1 LAAISWSGNATT
13 LFLIAK
19 NAVQTIDQR
28 KPSERAPGQPEA
40 IIAIVFSA
48 MALEAFINEAAD
60 IAAFPVPSGNPA
72 HPLSVVTF
80 AGIEEELKGSKN
92 SYSSIHTKFLVAKW
106 VFAGESYNKGIFP
119 YQDFHLLIALRNTL
133 AHIEGLDIT
142 KTTLAGEVIAE
153 QPSILEKLLPKKI
166 LAAPT
171 TPDLWLPR
179 IATLETARW
188 ACNTATAMY
197 RSLVEVIPDG
207 ELKTRLD
214 FGYSPHFQTV

>member
-1 LAAISWSGNATT
+1 
-13 LFLIAK
+13 
-19 NAVQTIDQR
+19 
-28 KPSERAPGQPEA
+28 
-40 IIAIVFSA
+40 

-60 IAAFPVPSGNPA
+60 IAAFPVPSGNPV

-80 AGIEEELKGSKN
+80 AGIEKELKGSN
-92 SYSSIHTKFLVAKW
+92 SSIHTKFLVAKW

-133 AHIEGLDIT
+133 VHIEGLDIT
-142 KTTLAGEVIAE
+142 KTTLAGEEIAK
-153 QPSILEKLLPKKI
+153 QPSILKKLFPKKI

-171 TPDLWLPR
+171 TPDLWLSR

-207 ELKTRLD
+207 ELKRLLD
-214 FGYSPHFQTV
+214 SGYSPHFQIV